1 VEEEVGIIFHRTIGG
16 TMFVYVSRVPCCP
29 FSSGESMSYESP
41 SEGLDYGRKIFTFP
55 CSLKDL
61 VSLGMDGSGSLMW
74 ELDLQL

>member
-1 VEEEVGIIFHRTIGG
+1 VEEEVDIIFHYTIGG
-16 TMFVYVSRVPCCP
+16 TMFVYVSRVPCS
-29 FSSGESMSYESP
+29 FSSGESMFYESP

-61 VSLGMDGSGSLMW
+61 VSLGMDASGSLMW